1 MSLAAVLSRALSGV
15 QSLPVT
21 VEAHL
26 TGGLPALSIVG
37 MPEATVREA
46 KDRVRAAIINSG
58 FEFPERRI
66 TINLAPADLPKAGG
80 RFDLPIALGVLAASG
95 QIPPECLDRIE
106 FVGELALSGQLRSVG
121 GVLPTS
127 VAVAEADRSLVV
139 PAENAV
145 EASLVESATV
155 FAFSS
160 LVALCNALANP
171 VSMEANRHHGNAGTR
186 VVNSNR
192 YADLA
197 DVRGQHRARRA
208 LEIAASG
215 AHNMLMVGP
224 PGTGKS
230 MLASR
235 LAGIL
240 PAMSLEEAM
249 ESASIASISHQG
261 LDLANWRI
269 RPYRAPHHTASGVA
283 LVGGG
288 SVPMPGEIS
297 LAHNGVLFLDEL
309 PEFTRQVLDVMRE
322 PLESGEITI
331 SRAGRQSDFPARIQL
346 VAAMNPCPCGY
357 DGDPVHSCRCSP
369 DQIARYAGRVSGPLL
384 DRIDLHI
391 AVQRISY
398 AQLRSNAQGGE
409 PSAVVRERVARARQ
423 LQIDRLGKPNA
434 RMGGADIERHCA
446 LTEPQH
452 HWLEEALSR
461 FNLSA
466 RAVHRVLKVARTIA
480 DLEGVES
487 ISSAHLSEAMSYR
500 PVKSQVNPG

>member
-1 MSLAAVLSRALSGV
+1 M
-15 QSLPVT
+15 

-26 TGGLPALSIVG
+26 TGGLPSLSIVG
-37 MPEATVREA
+37 MPETTVREA
-46 KDRVRAAIINSG
+46 KDRVRAAILNSG
-58 FEFPERRI
+58 FEFPQRRI

-95 QIPPECLDRIE
+95 QIPGDCLDALE
-106 FVGELALSGQLRSVG
+106 FVGELALGGELRPVG

-127 VAVAEADRSLVV
+127 VAVANGERGLVL
-139 PAENAV
+139 PTENAV
-145 EASLVESATV
+145 EASLVECAQVYPFCT
-155 FAFSS
+155 
-160 LVALCNALANP
+160 LLALCNALP
-171 VSMEANRHHGNAGTR
+171 SRESMAASRHQCDAGFR
-186 VVNSNR
+186 VVNNEL

-215 AHNMLMVGP
+215 AHNILMVGP

-235 LAGIL
+235 LPGIL
-240 PAMSLEEAM
+240 PAMSLAEAM

-261 LDLANWRI
+261 LDLANWRL

-357 DGDPVHSCRCSP
+357 DGDSLNSCRCSP
-369 DQIARYAGRVSGPLL
+369 DQVSRYAGRVSGPLL

-391 AVQRISY
+391 AVQRIAY
-398 AQLRSNAQGGE
+398 AELRSDARRGE
-409 PSAVVRERVARARQ
+409 SSAEVRERVARAHK
-423 LQIDRLGKPNA
+423 LQFDRIGKPNA
-434 RMGGADIERHCA
+434 RMSGAEIEQYCI
-446 LTEPQH
+446 LTEQQH
-452 HWLEEALSR
+452 HWLEKALSR

-480 DLEGVES
+480 DLAGAES
-487 ISSAHLSEAMSYR
+487 IASPHLAEAMSYR
-500 PVKSQVNPG
+500 PAKSQASAG